1 MSNQENRSS
10 PDAAKTR
17 RRFLAD
23 AALLTATISLGCS
36 SSPDRVLAP
45 PSLSLDVSGGDENED
60 DSDGLPAGERSGIEH
75 VVVVMME
82 NRSFDH
88 FLGWLPHSN
97 GRQAGLRFA
106 DAAGVIH
113 PTHALA
119 PDFQGCG
126 FADPDHSY
134 SGGRIEFNNGECNGW
149 LRAGDNDI
157 YSIGYYERA
166 DLPFLGRAAVDYTAC
181 DRYFCGIL
189 GPTFPNRFYQH
200 AAQTD
205 RLSNTL
211 ALATMPTIWDRLA
224 ARGISA
230 RYYFSDLPFLALW
243 GPKYT
248 SITRPI
254 TEFFA
259 SAQSG
264 TLPAVSFIDPVFS
277 GEDQGTSSDDHP
289 HADIRVGE
297 TFLNNIYRALSQGP
311 AWDRTVLVINFDEW
325 GGFFDHVAPP
335 LAPIP
340 DADRVVGSDGRIG
353 FRTPA
358 VVISPFSRRGHV
370 SHRQFDHTSV
380 LRMIEWRWGLEP
392 LTVRD
397 QTANNLALALDFRR
411 PEHHAPQYLVPT
423 VVAAACPAR
432 TAPVVAASR
441 IELGGGTATATAR
454 QTRRAPWSALRTLAR
469 DHGFALGD

>member
-1 MSNQENRSS
+1 MQQENRSLS
-10 PDAAKTR
+10 HPAKSR
-17 RRFLAD
+17 RRFLSE
-23 AALLTATISLGCS
+23 AALVTAALSLGCS
-36 SSPDRVLAP
+36 AGADRSLA
-45 PSLSLDVSGGDENED
+45 PSLSLDRSGGGDDGEDRDE
-60 DSDGLPAGERSGIEH
+60 LPPGERSGIEH
-75 VVVVMME
+75 VVLVMME

-88 FLGWLPHSN
+88 FLGWLPHAN
-97 GRQAGLRFA
+97 GRQGGLRFA
-106 DAAGVIH
+106 DATGMLHA
-113 PTHALA
+113 THALA

-134 SGGRIEFNNGECNGW
+134 EGGRVEFDNGKCDGW

-211 ALATMPTIWDRLA
+211 TLATLPTIWDRLA
-224 ARGISA
+224 SRGINA

-248 SITRPI
+248 SITRPVA
-254 TEFFA
+254 EFFA
-259 SAQSG
+259 AAQSG
-264 TLPAVSFIDPVFS
+264 TLPAVSFIDPVFA
-277 GEDQGTSSDDHP
+277 GEDEGTSSDDHP

-297 TFLNNIYRALSQGP
+297 TFLNNIYRAVSPGP
-311 AWDRTVLVINFDEW
+311 AWDSTVLVINFDEW

-340 DADRVVGSDGRIG
+340 DADRLVGSDGRIG

-358 VVISPFSRRGHV
+358 VVISPFSRRAHV
-370 SHRQFDHTSV
+370 SHHQFDHTSV

-397 QTANNLALALDFRR
+397 QTANNLALALDLEH
-411 PEHHAPQYLVPT
+411 PERHAPQYLVPT
-423 VVAAACPAR
+423 VTGAACPAQ
-432 TAPVVAASR
+432 TTIATTSR
-441 IELGGGTATATAR
+441 IESGGAATLATR
-454 QTRRAPWSALRTLAR
+454 QTARAPWPALRAMAR
-469 DHGFALGD
+469 GNGFALGG

>member
-1 MSNQENRSS
+1 MPNQENRNSL
-10 PDAAKTR
+10 PAGKTR

-23 AALLTATISLGCS
+23 TALVTAAFSLGCS
-36 SSPDRVLAP
+36 AGADRVFAP
-45 PSLSLDVSGGDENED
+45 PSLSLDEVRND
-60 DSDGLPAGERSGIEH
+60 DSDAEDLPSGDRSGIEH
-75 VVVVMME
+75 IVLVMME

-88 FLGWLPHSN
+88 FLGWLPHAN

-106 DAAGVIH
+106 DSAGVLH

-134 SGGRIEFNNGECNGW
+134 QGGRVEYDDGKCDGW
-149 LRAGDNDI
+149 LLAGDNDI
-157 YSIGYYERA
+157 YSIGYYERR

-224 ARGISA
+224 ARGVSA
-230 RYYFSDLPFLALW
+230 KYYFSDLPFLALW

-248 SITRPI
+248 SITRPVA
-254 TEFFA
+254 EFFA
-259 SAQSG
+259 AAQSG
-264 TLPAVSFIDPVFS
+264 TLPAVSFIDPVFG
-277 GEDQGTSSDDHP
+277 GEDEGTSSDDHP
-289 HADIRVGE
+289 HGDIRVGE
-297 TFLNNIYRALSQGP
+297 SFLNNIYRALSQGP

-340 DADRVVGSDGRIG
+340 DADRAVGSDGRIG

-358 VVISPFSRRGHV
+358 VVVSPFSRRGHV
-370 SHRQFDHTSV
+370 SHHQFDHTSV
-380 LRMIEWRWGLEP
+380 LRMIEWRWELDP

-397 QTANNLALALDFRR
+397 QTANNLALALDLKHPDR
-411 PEHHAPQYLVPT
+411 HAPQYLVPT
-423 VVAAACPAR
+423 VIAAACPAQTTPLAAADR
-432 TAPVVAASR
+432 VPLDGSSAAVAV
-441 IELGGGTATATAR
+441 R
-454 QTRRAPWSALRTLAR
+454 QTQRAPWSALRTLAR
-469 DHGFALGD
+469 GNGFHLGG

>member
-1 MSNQENRSS
+1 MPNKENRNS
-10 PDAAKTR
+10 PPAGKTR

-23 AALLTATISLGCS
+23 TALVTAAFSLGCS
-36 SSPDRVLAP
+36 AGADRVFAP
-45 PSLSLDVSGGDENED
+45 PSLSLDASRDDD
-60 DSDGLPAGERSGIEH
+60 DSDAEDLPTGDRSGIEH
-75 VVVVMME
+75 IVLVMME

-88 FLGWLPHSN
+88 FLGWLPHAN
-97 GRQAGLRFA
+97 GRQAGLRYA
-106 DAAGVIH
+106 DAAGVFH

-134 SGGRIEFNNGECNGW
+134 QGGRVEYDDGNCDGW

-157 YSIGYYERA
+157 YSIGYYERR

-243 GPKYT
+243 GPKYG
-248 SITRPI
+248 SITRPV

-259 SAQSG
+259 AAQAG
-264 TLPAVSFIDPVFS
+264 TRPAVSFIDPVFG
-277 GEDQGTSSDDHP
+277 GEDEGTSSDDHP
-289 HADIRVGE
+289 HGDIRVGE
-297 TFLNNIYRALSQGP
+297 SFLNNIYRALSQGP

-340 DADRVVGSDGRIG
+340 DADRAVASDGRIG

-358 VVISPFSRRGHV
+358 VVVSPFSRRGHV
-370 SHRQFDHTSV
+370 SHHQFDHTSV
-380 LRMIEWRWGLEP
+380 LRMIEWRWGLDP

-397 QTANNLALALDFRR
+397 QTANNLALALDLKHPDR
-411 PEHHAPQYLVPT
+411 HAPQYLVPT
-423 VVAAACPAR
+423 ITATACAAQPSTVAAAQR
-432 TAPVVAASR
+432 IQLGNGSSTLTAP
-441 IELGGGTATATAR
+441 
-454 QTRRAPWSALRTLAR
+454 QTRAPWSSLRTLAR
-469 DHGFALGD
+469 NHGFSLGG